1 MNREILFR
9 GKRLDNG
16 EWAYGYLEKRPSA
29 IQGPDYGGPW
39 YIWTPPVDPD
49 DSGGYYNVDP
59 ATVGQ
64 YTGLMDKIGK
74 KIFEGD
80 IVKMDSFTPPV
91 KQISFIE
98 GAFCLAN
105 KNGEYC
111 ADIHYIHHSMKN
123 QATVIGNRWDN
134 PELLEVKR

>member
-1 MNREILFR
+1 MEREILFR

-16 EWAYGYLEKRPSA
+16 EWTCGSLLTYADGSCFICCEIYPGKLNKL
-29 IQGPDYGGPW
+29 Q
-39 YIWTPPVDPD
+39 
-49 DSGGYYNVDP
+49 VDP

-64 YTGLMDKIGK
+64 YTGLPDKNGK

-98 GAFCLAN
+98 GAFCFAD
-105 KNGEYC
+105 KSGEYC
-111 ADIHYIHHSMKN
+111 ADIHYIHHGGKN
-123 QATVIGNRWDN
+123 HATVIGNFWDT
-134 PELLEVKR
+134 PELLEVKK